1 MLNLIKDSLP
11 KITVLKQYGKIF
23 INKNK
28 KYKKVFKK
36 VLHYYFRGGILLLVL
51 KKRAKQK

>member
-28 KYKKVFKK
+28 KYKK
-36 VLHYYFRGGILLLVL
+36 IL
-51 KKRAKQK
+51 KKYCIIIS

>member
-11 KITVLKQYGKIF
+11 KITVLKQYGKNF

-28 KYKKVFKK
+28 KYKKNFKK
-36 VLHYYFRGGILLLVL
+36 VLHYYFIGGIVLLVL
-51 KKRAKQK
+51 KKWTKQK